1 MVGVL
6 IPAWPEISA
15 AQGKAAKET
24 KSFWTEVSTIASD
37 SARNIVGSLF
47 DIFDLHKLFIREAE
61 EFDNSY
67 YENLMAAADE
77 AYDANRSRI
86 QEQLDALKD
95 ATDTEIDLIKS
106 KYEEMVEVAEA
117 AYNAMKEA
125 SDRAHDDMMKKADRA
140 YQSMMD
146 AAKRTFDANELRI
159 SRAQEDAD
167 RRRERAE
174 AAEDRKYEREYER
187 RRKDIENSSMSAK
200 EKAAALLKLEQ
211 EYEKAKEARDRA
223 REEAEVA
230 RERKR
235 EDAKIARQKHYD
247 DVKEKRERHYEDVK
261 QIRERHYD
269 DVQRIREINQEN
281 KLEAI
286 RAAGRAAE
294 QALRDAAQLKEQEFL
309 TNLLNLDKAHEDDK
323 DNLRAAEELARQQHA
338 DDEERRQKSLWTG
351 VKKIFGTAVEE
362 MLTVWLTG
370 PNSWLGGIL
379 SGTGQAQKAI
389 ESIGGSKGLG
399 GLAETAKNMSG
410 GFLSA
415 LGSVGS
421 IISGIVG
428 LLELLKGPQKQ
439 TDVTYWLKLQWE
451 LQQEIH
457 DFLFIDVRK
466 YLLQD
471 MYDFMGEGLLKQ
483 DATNGFLYNILPG
496 KLDPIAA
503 YLRDIESHT
512 KSSADTLKKLA
523 PIKAASGYRRR
534 RHLPAAVPGRRE
546 RAGARQHRAHGLVR
560 GRGAGARGLANPSS
574 STSSANLLD
583 GKLIYRRRNANSFRT
598 RSSRAA
604 CRLT

>member
-1 MVGVL
+1 M
-6 IPAWPEISA
+6 
-15 AQGKAAKET
+15 
-24 KSFWTEVSTIASD
+24 
-37 SARNIVGSLF
+37 
-47 DIFDLHKLFIREAE
+47 
-61 EFDNSY
+61 
-67 YENLMAAADE
+67 
-77 AYDANRSRI
+77 
-86 QEQLDALKD
+86 
-95 ATDTEIDLIKS
+95 
-106 KYEEMVEVAEA
+106 
-117 AYNAMKEA
+117 
-125 SDRAHDDMMKKADRA
+125 
-140 YQSMMD
+140 
-146 AAKRTFDANELRI
+146 
-159 SRAQEDAD
+159 
-167 RRRERAE
+167 
-174 AAEDRKYEREYER
+174 
-187 RRKDIENSSMSAK
+187 SSK

-496 KLDPIAA
+496 KLDPLAA

-523 PIKAASGYRRR
+523 PIKAASGFDGVVTSPRLFLAGESGPERVSIAPTGS
-534 RHLPAAVPGRRE
+534 PAYA
-546 RAGARQHRAHGLVR
+546 
-560 GRGAGARGLANPSS
+560 GAGAQGGNHSS
-574 STSSANLLD
+574 STSSATRYLD
-583 GKLIYRRRNANSFRT
+583 GRLIYFADETPAHSGLEAR
-598 RSSRAA
+598 RAA
-604 CRLT
+604 CRSTRNRFVDGVTHGPDVRS